1 MYRLVRVLRFGAST
15 TIDKNNAMI
24 RNARKLKNKLSNIHQ
39 SAGEVEK
46 VQKLVKETR
55 TEELAAKIQQ
65 TAKYLLS
72 WFSYDKEF
80 REFVNDFN
88 QKHKGRIN
96 LLDVS
101 NYAREYKDLS
111 KPGLAEHDLK
121 ILE

>member
-1 MYRLVRVLRFGAST
+1 MLRFGAST

-65 TAKYLLS
+65 TAKYLL
-72 WFSYDKEF
+72 
-80 REFVNDFN
+80 
-88 QKHKGRIN
+88 
-96 LLDVS
+96 L
-101 NYAREYKDLS
+101 
-111 KPGLAEHDLK
+111 
-121 ILE
+121 